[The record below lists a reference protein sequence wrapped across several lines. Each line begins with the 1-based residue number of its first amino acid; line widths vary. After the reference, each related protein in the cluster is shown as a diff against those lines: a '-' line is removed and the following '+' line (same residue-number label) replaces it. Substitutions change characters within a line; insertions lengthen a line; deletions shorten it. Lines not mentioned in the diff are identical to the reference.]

1 MPMINITVVSY
12 NNEAVAH
19 PASLAFGP
27 EGKTLGRG
35 KDNHLVLEDPKNLV
49 SRIHARIK
57 SDGFRHSIVNMSQ
70 HNPILVNNCEIEPDR
85 EYDLHVGDEIR
96 IGLYVLRAEAHRHAG
111 PSLAVSNG
119 TPVSSVA
126 EPALA
131 MEASA
136 VISNEAKAALDAIRS
151 ASIVG
156 GVSMNQARSAAPE
169 APEAAP
175 VNESHQALLD
185 AFLKGAGI
193 PSVTVAQG
201 LTPELMETLGKLLAI
216 SIKGTMDLN
225 AQRAFVKREVNAD
238 VTMVVVRNN
247 NPLKFLSDSET
258 VLTQMFRK
266 KMPGFMTPTEAL
278 QDIYDDLRAHQA
290 GIMAGMRAAINNAL
304 KRYDPEAL
312 EQAVTNRSVID
323 ALMPTRR
330 KAKLWDTFIAS
341 FKKLHV
347 KTQEDFHAIFGK
359 PFLKAYEEEVERHE
373 NQGKHV

>member
-1 MPMINITVVSY
+1 MINITVVSY
-12 NNEAVAH
+12 NNEAMAH
-19 PASLAFGP
+19 PTSLTFGP
-27 EGKTLGRG
+27 EGKTMGRG

-49 SRIHARIK
+49 SRVHARVK

-85 EYDLHVGDEIR
+85 EYDLHAGDEIR
-96 IGLYVLRAEAHRHAG
+96 IGLYVLRAEAQRHTG

-119 TPVSSVA
+119 MPVNEIE

-131 MEASA
+131 MEASP
-136 VISNEAKAALDAIRS
+136 VIGHEAKAALEAIRN
-151 ASIVG
+151 ASIAGSVPL
-156 GVSMNQARSAAPE
+156 NHARSAVPE
-169 APEAAP
+169 APEAPPP
-175 VNESHQALLD
+175 VSESNQALLD

-193 PSVTVAQG
+193 PSVTIAQG

-266 KMPGFMTPTEAL
+266 KMPGFMSPAEAL

-312 EQAVTNRSVID
+312 EQAVANRSVID

-330 KAKLWDTFIAS
+330 KAKLWDTFIKS
-341 FKKLHV
+341 FRKLHV

-359 PFLKAYEEEVERHE
+359 PFLKAYEEEVERHD